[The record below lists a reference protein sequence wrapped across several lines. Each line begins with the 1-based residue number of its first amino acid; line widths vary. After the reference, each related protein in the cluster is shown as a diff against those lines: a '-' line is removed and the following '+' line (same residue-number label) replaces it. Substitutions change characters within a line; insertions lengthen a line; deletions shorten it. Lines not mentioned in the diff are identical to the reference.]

1 MAGDG
6 FPTVGSCMGSY
17 LNFSS
22 LGTNI
27 DDKNTWFCQF
37 RDLTRLGDLWR
48 ESEVELEACTSV
60 SKS

>member
-27 DDKNTWFCQF
+27 DDKNPWFCQF
-37 RDLTRLGDLWR
+37 RDLIRLGDLW
-48 ESEVELEACTSV
+48 
-60 SKS
+60 